1 MTEFVKRFGA
11 GLLELAYPRRAT
23 CMGCDSAAGFPR
35 PWLCEECRQ
44 ALADRWVGAGDP
56 PPGGVI
62 DGAAYGYMYSGPAVE
77 LVHNLKYRGVWRLGE
92 PMGRQMARAMEA
104 LSPLPVDCAVAV
116 PMHPRRLRK
125 RGYNH
130 AGVLAEQAAGRL
142 GLPVLPALSRIRNT
156 RQQAQLDDAQR
167 LRNLEGAFALTGDV
181 AGRRVLLV
189 DDVCTTGATA
199 NACARTLLEGGA
211 ATVYLLC
218 FERARN
224 GKEK

>member
-1 MTEFVKRFGA
+1 MMEWVKRAGA
-11 GLLELAYPRRAT
+11 GLVELVYPGRAT
-23 CMGCDSAAGFPR
+23 CMGCDSGAGFPR
-35 PWLCEECRQ
+35 PWLCEDCRR

-56 PPGGVI
+56 PPGGII
-62 DGAAYGYMYSGPAVE
+62 DGAAYGYVYSGPAVK

-116 PMHPRRLRK
+116 PMHPKRLRE
-125 RGYNH
+125 RGRNH

-142 GLPVLPALSRIRNT
+142 GLPVLPALSRVRNT
-156 RQQAQLDDAQR
+156 RQQAKLDDAQR
-167 LRNLEGAFALTGDV
+167 LQNLEGAFALTGDV
-181 AGRRVLLV
+181 SGRRVLLV

-211 ATVYLLC
+211 ASVYLLC
-218 FERARN
+218 FARARQQ
-224 GKEK
+224 